1 MGTEAI
7 TQRNAKSYKIRG
19 GKIHPCIVV
28 QQKHITGGKRSKE
41 TSVNSSTHLNGIH
54 FETSRVPR
62 KQITTTK
69 ERTEG
74 IPETGPPLQV
84 EISIPET
91 AADQENDTTTLLAVP
106 TVAETTGNAAV
117 FLEIPRTT
125 GKNTARTLLIQRWR
139 DCDHTQLQ

>member
-7 TQRNAKSYKIRG
+7 TQRNAKSYKIQG
-19 GKIHPCIVV
+19 GEIHPCIVV

-62 KQITTTK
+62 NQITTTK

-74 IPETGPPLQV
+74 IPETGPPLQG
-84 EISIPET
+84 EIFIPET
-91 AADQENDTTTLLAVP
+91 AADRENDTTAYLAVP
-106 TVAETTGNAAV
+106 TVAEITGNAAV
-117 FLEIPRTT
+117 FPAIPRET
-125 GKNTARTLLIQRWR
+125 GRNTARTPLIRRWR
-139 DCDHTQLQ
+139 DCDHTPLQ